1 MAATVRVRA
10 AVLVAALVVGFA
22 GAVAWSNR
30 DTKATPD
37 AVLDEPGEYQ
47 EPSGSTNP
55 PLPTDRLPALT
66 LEDAAGQPV
75 TLQSD
80 GRPMVVNLWFSTCA
94 PCAKELAEFAAVEAD
109 VGDDVRFI
117 GVDPF
122 DTSAAMTKFAADRG
136 VTYELLRDPDESL
149 GQALDV
155 VAYPVTLLVAA
166 DGTILDASGAIGRRA
181 AQAHRGPV
189 PVNLS
194 LAFLRGMVAT
204 VNPCGFVL
212 LPTYLMYFLGLE
224 AGRTDNER
232 ATVRRALLVGGA
244 VTGGFMAVFVV
255 VGAVTTGS
263 RHGWLPTRSTSPGSR
278 ASSSSCSAWRCCSGS
293 SRASRRRD
301 CRPSAVA
308 TAPCGRCSSTASCT
322 PSCR

>member
-30 DTKATPD
+30 DTKATLD

-55 PLPTDRLPALT
+55 PLPVDRLPALT

-109 VGDDVRFI
+109 VGDDVRFV

-166 DGTILDASGAIGRRA
+166 NGTILDASGAMSGDVLRKRIG
-181 AQAHRGPV
+181 
-189 PVNLS
+189 
-194 LAFLRGMVAT
+194 
-204 VNPCGFVL
+204 VL
-212 LPTYLMYFLGLE
+212 FP
-224 AGRTDNER
+224 
-232 ATVRRALLVGGA
+232 
-244 VTGGFMAVFVV
+244 
-255 VGAVTTGS
+255 
-263 RHGWLPTRSTSPGSR
+263 
-278 ASSSSCSAWRCCSGS
+278 
-293 SRASRRRD
+293 
-301 CRPSAVA
+301 
-308 TAPCGRCSSTASCT
+308 
-322 PSCR
+322 